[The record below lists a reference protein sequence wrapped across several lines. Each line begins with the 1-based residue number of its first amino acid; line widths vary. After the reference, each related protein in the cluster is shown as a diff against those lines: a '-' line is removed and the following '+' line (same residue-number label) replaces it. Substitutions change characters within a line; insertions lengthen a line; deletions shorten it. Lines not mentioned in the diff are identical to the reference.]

1 MAVFRIS
8 LFKVGPYS
16 VFQIYG
22 NPCISRIPYS
32 RKTPV
37 EYCPGLSPENYSN
50 LNRNKFRKRPF
61 RPRCDAKGACAPPP
75 PGHCQRY
82 QQVNTGDPHHKFVTK
97 SVARLSHRPL
107 DRSVITGVRPVL

>member
-32 RKTPV
+32 RKPPV
-37 EYCPGLSPENYSN
+37 EYCPGHSKAITAQAL
-50 LNRNKFRKRPF
+50 
-61 RPRCDAKGACAPPP
+61 
-75 PGHCQRY
+75 GH
-82 QQVNTGDPHHKFVTK
+82 F
-97 SVARLSHRPL
+97 PL
-107 DRSVITGVRPVL
+107 PVVVQM